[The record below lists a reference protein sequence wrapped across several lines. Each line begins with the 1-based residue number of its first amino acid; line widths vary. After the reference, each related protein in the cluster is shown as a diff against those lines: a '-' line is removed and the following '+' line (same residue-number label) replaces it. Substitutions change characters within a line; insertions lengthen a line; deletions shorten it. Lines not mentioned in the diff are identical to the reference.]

1 MFGGFKKCVFP
12 YQAFQSDDERQFAV
26 LIDLH
31 ETGVS
36 RWVKPGAGQFRI
48 EYRRGQSYEPDFV
61 VETATEKL
69 IVEIK
74 ARRDLESETVL
85 AKSKAVAT
93 WIGYANRHAAANG
106 GKPWRYLLAPHD
118 RMTGSASLS
127 GLAASFTVPAIQVDE
142 GEIVPQA
149 NLEENVSALAV

>member
-1 MFGGFKKCVFP
+1 M
-12 YQAFQSDDERQFAV
+12 
-26 LIDLH
+26 
-31 ETGVS
+31 S

-48 EYRRGQSYEPDFV
+48 EYRRAQSYEPDFV

-74 ARRDLESETVL
+74 ARRDLETETVQ

-106 GKPWRYLLAPHD
+106 GKPWRYLLVPHD
-118 RMTGSASLS
+118 RMTESTSLMGLS
-127 GLAASFTVPAIQVDE
+127 GSFTIPTIE
-142 GEIVPQA
+142 PGENESVSQGDLA
-149 NLEENVSALAV
+149 ETESALVG

>member
-1 MFGGFKKCVFP
+1 M
-12 YQAFQSDDERQFAV
+12 

-61 VETATEKL
+61 LETATEKL

-74 ARRDLESETVL
+74 AQRDMETEVVQ

-106 GKPWRYLLAPHD
+106 GKPWRYLLVPHD
-118 RMTGSASLS
+118 RMTEGASLA
-127 GLAASFTVPAIQVDE
+127 GLAATFTISPVQPDE
-142 GEIVPQA
+142 A
-149 NLEENVSALAV
+149 DEEASTVSQTAPETVTA